1 MKSTLPIAGAAFA
14 CLLLGLVSCTMSPQA
29 TAPRATV
36 DRFLDFYFHEYG
48 SGLPDAA
55 QRATLRPLLTDGLTE
70 ALERA
75 AVAELCANEQARGQE
90 PPLIQGDI
98 FSSLFEKATAV
109 VGIDQGAAEGQRLTY
124 RLHFEWREPGA
135 AEASVRWTDEVTLQA
150 VDGRWLIDDFIHGG
164 DWQFTVK
171 GSMKKMLLDVAQLC
185 ASLHVTPKDRR
196 RA

>member
-109 VGIDQGAAEGQRLTY
+109 VGIDQGAAEGRRLTY
-124 RLHFEWREPGA
+124 PFHFEWREPGA